1 MFEFDDSGSKKISSR
16 VPWGR
21 NEEVDFRKA
30 EVISDEEILVYYT
43 GLNGNNRYMK
53 IDRID
58 LEENEY

>member
-1 MFEFDDSGSKKISSR
+1 MLISFLR
-16 VPWGR
+16 GGR

-43 GLNGNNRYMK
+43 GLNENNKYMK

-58 LEENEY
+58 LEENEN